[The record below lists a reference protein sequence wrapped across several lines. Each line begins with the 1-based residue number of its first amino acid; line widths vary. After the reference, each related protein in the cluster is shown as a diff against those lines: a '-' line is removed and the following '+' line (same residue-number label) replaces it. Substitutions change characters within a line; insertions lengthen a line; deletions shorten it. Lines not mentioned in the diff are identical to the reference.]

1 MDKAGQEHLSSLLF
15 AKVDQTNPLVVGS
28 RERVGFDG

>member
-1 MDKAGQEHLSSLLF
+1 MDKAGQERLSSLLF
-15 AKVDQTNPLVVGS
+15 AKVDRIKPLVVAS